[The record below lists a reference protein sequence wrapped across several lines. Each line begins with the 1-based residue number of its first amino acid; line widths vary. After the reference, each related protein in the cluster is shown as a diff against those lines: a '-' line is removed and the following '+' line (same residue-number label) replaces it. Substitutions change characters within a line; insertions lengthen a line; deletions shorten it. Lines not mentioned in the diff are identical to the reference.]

1 MSAEENETDNA
12 LTLVST
18 TAAQTQRWAHQLGQA
33 MGVGDVLSLTGG
45 LGSGKT
51 TFCQGLARGLG
62 VPEDRPITSPTFSL
76 VNLHRGRVLFAHA
89 DLYRLKSE
97 AELEELGLDE
107 AIDEGAAAIEWA
119 ERFVQVLPR
128 DHLALV
134 LVTNTDDT
142 RTLTFRAHGPQ
153 SQRLLVAMRRP

>member
-1 MSAEENETDNA
+1 
-12 LTLVST
+12 
-18 TAAQTQRWAHQLGQA
+18 

-76 VNLHRGRVLFAHA
+76 VNLHRGRVQFAHA

-107 AIDEGAAAIEWA
+107 AFDEGAAAIEWA

-128 DHLALV
+128 DHLALT
-134 LVTNTDDT
+134 LVTNEDDT
-142 RTLTFRAHGPQ
+142 RTLLFKANGPR
-153 SQRLLVAMRRP
+153 SQRLLSALHKP